1 MSLFAQSKEIVLASP
16 MEGLLTYEG
25 KPAAGVKIE
34 RRLSWYDGD
43 ESTEDFVVTDS
54 GGRFSIPVVKRVL
67 KVSGF
72 VQFVTIQEI
81 IAYYKGEEIDIWTMG
96 NHSKIEFGELGG
108 KPVNFRCELTD
119 KEERVSPNYSAIL
132 TRCKWDSLEP
142 WEDTE

>member
-1 MSLFAQSKEIVLASP
+1 

-25 KPAAGVKIE
+25 KPAPGVKIV
-34 RRLSWYDGD
+34 RKLRWYDGD
-43 ESTEDFVVTDS
+43 ESAEDFVVTDQK
-54 GGRFSIPVVKRVL
+54 GHFSLPAVKKAL

-81 IAYYKGEEIDIWTMG
+81 VAHYNGEEIDIWTMG

-108 KPVNFRCELTD
+108 KPVNFRCDLTD
-119 KEERVSPNYSAIL
+119 EEERVNPNYSAVL